1 MVDVTTDQAQGA
13 YTARD
18 QEGYVR
24 NVTVNAT
31 VEATQ
36 ALNDVIRFVRV
47 PSNARILS
55 IKGSIGSSASAGA
68 INVGVYNEG
77 ASGTVVDADL
87 FASAQAI
94 TAGLAKTELITES
107 GEYSEAEQAQPLW
120 QAAGLSED
128 PQRYLV
134 IAATVST
141 AFVGSDT
148 SFTLDVTYTTSN

>member
-1 MVDVTTDQAQGA
+1 MADVTTAQAIGD
-13 YTARD
+13 YGARD

-55 IKGSIGSSASAGA
+55 IKGSLGSAASAGA

-77 ASGTVVDADL
+77 AAGTVVDADL
-87 FASAQAI
+87 FASAVVI
-94 TAGLAKTELITES
+94 TAGFNKTELVDES
-107 GEYSEAEQAQPLW
+107 GQYSELGQSQPLW
-120 QAAGLSED
+120 QAAGLTSD

-141 AFVGSDT
+141 AFVASDT
-148 SFTLDVTYTTSN
+148 SFTLDVTYTTAN